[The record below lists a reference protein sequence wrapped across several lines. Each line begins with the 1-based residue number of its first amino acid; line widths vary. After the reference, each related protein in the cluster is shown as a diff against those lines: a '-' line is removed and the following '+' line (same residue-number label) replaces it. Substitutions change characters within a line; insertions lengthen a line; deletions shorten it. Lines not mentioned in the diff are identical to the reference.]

1 MLHVP
6 CPMLFPFLRLILER
20 VAYACYLALL
30 VGSIGFIWVGALTGL
45 ESGDYT
51 AVWLPLGGL
60 ALTRWLHLHGHA
72 HWHFDACREALDRL
86 GFIGAAR
93 SEREELLSEE
103 IAGLFTRLEAED
115 DVWKRGE
122 LRRAI
127 SARLASAPVL
137 RNDFAEALAAHP
149 EL

>member
-1 MLHVP
+1 MK
-6 CPMLFPFLRLILER
+6 FPFLRLILER
-20 VAYACYLALL
+20 LAYACYLMLL

-51 AVWLPLGGL
+51 AVCLPLGGL

-122 LRRAI
+122 LRKAI
-127 SARLASAPVL
+127 SAKLALAPVL

-149 EL
+149 EV